1 MYQPPKLAIDK
12 HTAVPQWK
20 HAAAA
25 ANVAATGSV
34 WIKTTEPNAGARW
47 RVKRFNAGTALWE
60 AAEATI
66 YGTAASALKGL
77 DNAGGGL
84 NLAVGTL
91 FTKSNSTDISSFPKL

>member
-1 MYQPPKLAIDK
+1 VTIAAGTATLANLGLTAGVYQAPKLAIDK

-20 HAAAA
+20 HASNA

-60 AAEATI
+60 AAEAPI
-66 YGTAASALKGL
+66 YGTELQH
-77 DNAGGGL
+77 
-84 NLAVGTL
+84 
-91 FTKSNSTDISSFPKL
+91 